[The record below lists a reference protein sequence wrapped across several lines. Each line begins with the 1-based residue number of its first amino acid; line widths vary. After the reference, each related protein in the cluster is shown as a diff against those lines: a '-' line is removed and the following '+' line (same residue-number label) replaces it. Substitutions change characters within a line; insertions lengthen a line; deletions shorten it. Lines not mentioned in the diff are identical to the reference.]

1 MKRKWILI
9 IAIAL
14 LVVTLGTLCVACKK
28 KGPSAE
34 EQKQE
39 NIKEAVETSLTAHI
53 ITQQVL
59 GKLPDNYVF
68 SYCTRTVTEKEDGTF
83 AVSGKVYIS
92 SSSGKGYASY
102 SCTVDAEYEV
112 HNMSVGTFYKA

>member
-1 MKRKWILI
+1 MKKKLVLI
-9 IAIAL
+9 VVIAL
-14 LVVTLGTLCVACKK
+14 LIVTLGTLCVACKD
-28 KGPSAE
+28 KGPSEE

-39 NIKEAVETSLTAHI
+39 NIKEAVEDSLSAYV

-59 GKLPDNYVF
+59 GRLPNNYAF
-68 SYCTRTVTEKEDGTF
+68 SYCTRTITENEDGTF

-92 SSSGKGYASY
+92 SSSGGASASY

-112 HNMSVGTFYKA
+112 DDLDVGKFYKS